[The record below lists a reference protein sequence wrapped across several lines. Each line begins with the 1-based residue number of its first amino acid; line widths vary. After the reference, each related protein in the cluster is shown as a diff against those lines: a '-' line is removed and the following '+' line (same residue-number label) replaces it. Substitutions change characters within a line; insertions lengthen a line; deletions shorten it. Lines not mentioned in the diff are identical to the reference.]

1 MRAGARRR
9 RRRGLVAA
17 GATARLVACGFLA
30 FRRLA
35 FGVRPV
41 FRVRCARTGA
51 LHFVPLLALLP
62 LLALFGLFG
71 PFALFAFG
79 RGLLVL
85 LRVIGDVEAAPLELD
100 GRRREQFAHRARAAD
115 RARVGRRIGK
125 SSNQFKPTAAG
136 VAFILVQ
143 GHGRRS
149 YSSTSPAASPS
160 SNRRWSQK
168 GAVPW
173 PRSVS

>member
-62 LLALFGLFG
+62 LLTLFG
-71 PFALFAFG
+71 PFGPFGLFALFAFG

-85 LRVIGDVEAAPLELD
+85 LRVIGDVEVVSLELD
-100 GRRREQFAHRARAAD
+100 GWLRDLFAYRARDAY
-115 RARVGRRIGK
+115 RACVCMLIGK
-125 SSNQFKPTAAG
+125 SS
-136 VAFILVQ
+136 I
-143 GHGRRS
+143 RC
-149 YSSTSPAASPS
+149 
-160 SNRRWSQK
+160 
-168 GAVPW
+168 
-173 PRSVS
+173 